1 MTQRCSGGRDTPLL
15 RAEVPPHHQV
25 WHHQVWSL
33 KTLARREQLPIDGDI
48 PRGSHSW
55 LISHP
60 LVFPRA
66 ASGACSKVTEIYL
79 KVKVPGQVQG
89 RPSSTCGYC
98 PPAGVQTSP
107 AFLPEHTRMGP
118 SGPTTLQYI
127 AITVV
132 VSCLGLK
139 ACFYLSSF
147 SIPG

>member
-1 MTQRCSGGRDTPLL
+1 MAHFSPSGFPKSCS
-15 RAEVPPHHQV
+15 
-25 WHHQVWSL
+25 WSL
-33 KTLARREQLPIDGDI
+33 LKSDRDLPEGQGAWAGSREAKRHL
-48 PRGSHSW
+48 W
-55 LISHP
+55 L
-60 LVFPRA
+60 L
-66 ASGACSKVTEIYL
+66 
-79 KVKVPGQVQG
+79 
-89 RPSSTCGYC
+89 

-118 SGPTTLQYI
+118 AGPTTPQYI